1 MRSHDISLH
10 LTRSMPMIWMLSLR
24 NSGLK
29 RDQARP
35 LGVRPRASEETK
47 ERTHW
52 TYTLICCT
60 SGKIMQFCKAIF
72 QKLQGS
78 VPFPSGFGL
87 GTQWHITLD
96 AKTETQQALLGGN
109 SETQTQCT
117 MLNNQTRFLFVTKK
131 EFLISLRWSTGW
143 WLPGLDRMAT
153 SCWTVSYRQ
162 ERGPHCPRWR
172 VIIIIISSSSSCSS
186 CSLSR
191 NRNSNR
197 STNRNREK
205 KKKRPRER
213 RRRRWRRRKRKKKRK
228 EKEETKK
235 RRRRGEEEEE
245 KKGRRAETQEQ
256 EHNRKRNSQPHPHVQ
271 QFRWLRNSTTPQ
283 LLHNYYC
290 YCFWC

>member
-131 EFLISLRWSTGW
+131 EPKLSVYTVN
-143 WLPGLDRMAT
+143 LDRGSLSQT
-153 SCWTVSYRQ
+153 LSSCWN
-162 ERGPHCPRWR
+162 G
-172 VIIIIISSSSSCSS
+172 
-186 CSLSR
+186 
-191 NRNSNR
+191 
-197 STNRNREK
+197 
-205 KKKRPRER
+205 
-213 RRRRWRRRKRKKKRK
+213 
-228 EKEETKK
+228 
-235 RRRRGEEEEE
+235 
-245 KKGRRAETQEQ
+245 
-256 EHNRKRNSQPHPHVQ
+256 
-271 QFRWLRNSTTPQ
+271 F
-283 LLHNYYC
+283 
-290 YCFWC
+290 